1 VELNL
6 LEKTTFWVDDVDLAA
21 TDLGKLARAAA
32 GVLGLSPDEVMV
44 VDVRPGLVAF
54 DVMRPT
60 VPAASV
66 TAKEAELLRALGAI
80 EGVTMGPRAAVHS
93 EGVLGLIAADPATA
107 AATLQASRDM
117 AAEVSRRV
125 ARRALVLA
133 SGPEVRDGKIRDTNT
148 PFLLDALRAAGFR
161 ADPGGVLEDD
171 RAAVAAVL
179 EDAAARG
186 YGLVVTTG
194 GVGAEDKDHNVE
206 AILRL
211 DPGAHTPWILR
222 FEVDRRRHHK
232 EGVRIAV
239 GRVGPTLLV
248 ALPGPHDEVRLAA
261 DVLLPA
267 LAAGTP
273 DPLVA
278 EALALAL
285 RERWQS
291 KMRRHGGRHG

>member
-1 VELNL
+1 MELNL
-6 LEKTTFWVDDVDLAA
+6 LEKTTFWVDDVELAS
-21 TDLGKLARAAA
+21 TDLGKLAAAAA
-32 GVLGLSPDEVMV
+32 GALGLSADEVMV

-60 VPAASV
+60 VAAASV
-66 TAKEAELLRALGAI
+66 TAREQELLRALGAI
-80 EGVTMGPRAAVHS
+80 EGVSMGPNAAVHS

-107 AATLQASRDM
+107 AATLEASADM

-133 SGPEVRDGKIRDTNT
+133 SGSEVRDGKIRDTNT
-148 PFLLDALRAAGFR
+148 PFLVEALRGAGFR
-161 ADPGGVLEDD
+161 ADPGGILEDD
-171 RAAVAAVL
+171 RIAVAAAL
-179 EDAAARG
+179 EDAVARG

-211 DPGAHTPWILR
+211 DPQAATPWILR
-222 FEVDRRRHHK
+222 FEKDMRRHHK
-232 EGVRIAV
+232 DGVRIAV

-267 LAAGTP
+267 LTAGTP
-273 DPLVA
+273 HHLIAD
-278 EALALAL
+278 ALALAL

-291 KMRRHGGRHG
+291 KMRRHGAHHG